1 MIGIGMPSNQR
12 RAPLP
17 IVSVLLF
24 HSHGATRGPFGG
36 SRCITQTSK
45 FLVRD
50 VIIPLRAF
58 LIPLGRDGADRH
70 GRARSVWPD
79 RSGHGRLPPLTNREV
94 ADCAVDRAEKEQ
106 RRKRE

>member
-58 LIPLGRDGADRH
+58 LLPLGRDGADRH
-70 GRARSVWPD
+70 GPGAVRLARS
-79 RSGHGRLPPLTNREV
+79 
-94 ADCAVDRAEKEQ
+94 
-106 RRKRE
+106 KRTWSAAAAHEPRGC